1 MVKDSSPIRNK
12 SAELFGRR
20 SIFMFLFGIGAL
32 AVIVA
37 LVALIYV
44 LRKCKNGTYPK
55 QKKAGMAVFVVC
67 LLGGLFFM
75 GCDCITTIP
84 TGHTGIVTTFGKV
97 EDYTYEAGVHTKAP
111 WQQVVK
117 MDNRIQKAAVE
128 MYCFSSDIQEVSTIY
143 TINYQIEKANA
154 QNIYR
159 TIGKDYYETII
170 LPRIEES
177 VKSMIAKYNAESLIA
192 SREQL
197 SVEIRADLTE
207 KLASYN
213 VEVIDA
219 SIENLDFSDAF
230 TNAVEAKQVAAQEK
244 LKAEIQQEQANIEA
258 KAAAERAVIAAQAE
272 AEKAV
277 IEAEAA
283 AEAAKKE
290 ADAKAYAGEKE
301 AEANKKIADSLTDAL
316 IDYKNIEQW
325 DGKLPTYMGGDG
337 TFPVLNFGNE
347 TKTNE

>member
-1 MVKDSSPIRNK
+1 
-12 SAELFGRR
+12 
-20 SIFMFLFGIGAL
+20 MFLFGIGVL

-37 LVALIYV
+37 VISLVYV
-44 LRKCKNGTYPK
+44 LKKCKHGTYPK
-55 QKKAGMAVFVVC
+55 QKKIGLAVTAIALV
-67 LLGGLFFM
+67 GGIFFM
-75 GCDCITTIP
+75 ACDCITTIP
-84 TGHTGIVTTFGKV
+84 TGHTGIVTTFGRV

-117 MDNRIQKAAVE
+117 MDNRIQKASVE
-128 MYCFSSDIQEVSTIY
+128 MFCFSSDIQEVSTVY

-154 QNIYR
+154 QTIYR
-159 TIGKDYYETII
+159 TIGKDYYTTII

-197 SVEIRADLTE
+197 SVEIREDLTA
-207 KLASYN
+207 KLAAYN

-277 IEAEAA
+277 IEAEAQ

-301 AEANKKIADSLTDAL
+301 AEANKKISESLTKEL
-316 IDYKNIEQW
+316 IEYKTVEQW
-325 DGKLPTYMGGDG
+325 NGELPTYMGGEG
-337 TFPVLNFGNE
+337 TVPVLNFGQN
-347 TKTNE
+347 TNENE

>member
-1 MVKDSSPIRNK
+1 
-12 SAELFGRR
+12 
-20 SIFMFLFGIGAL
+20 MFFFIIGVL
-32 AVIVA
+32 SLLIAVCTIVYTA
-37 LVALIYV
+37 K
-44 LRKCKNGTYPK
+44 KCKHGAYPNH
-55 QKKAGMAVFVVC
+55 KKAGTAIVAIAILVGIVAISA
-67 LLGGLFFM
+67 
-75 GCDCITTIP
+75 DCITTIP
-84 TGHTGIVTTFGKV
+84 TGHTGIVTTFGRV

-117 MDNRIQKAAVE
+117 MDNRIQKAIVD
-128 MYCFSSDIQEVSTIY
+128 MSCFSSDIQEVDTSY

-154 QNIYR
+154 QTIYR
-159 TIGKDYYETII
+159 TIGQDYYTTII
-170 LPRIEES
+170 LPRIQES
-177 VKSMIAKYNAESLIA
+177 VKSMIAKYDAEKLIA

-197 SVEIRADLTE
+197 SSQIREDLTA
-207 KLASYN
+207 KLAVYN

-277 IEAEAA
+277 IQAEAA
-283 AEAAKKE
+283 AEAQRKE

-301 AEANKKIADSLTDAL
+301 AEANEKIAASLSQEL
-316 IDYKNIEQW
+316 IDYKTVEQW
-325 DGKLPTYMGGDG
+325 NGELPTYVGGEG
-337 TFPVLNFGNE
+337 TMPILNFGNDAKAAE
-347 TKTNE
+347 

>member
-1 MVKDSSPIRNK
+1 
-12 SAELFGRR
+12 
-20 SIFMFLFGIGAL
+20 MFLFGLGVL
-32 AVIVA
+32 AIIVA
-37 LVALIYV
+37 LISLIYIV
-44 LRKCKNGTYPK
+44 KKCKNGTYPK
-55 QKKAGMAVFVVC
+55 QKKLGLAVMAVSAVC
-67 LLGGLFFM
+67 GIFLI

-84 TGHTGIVTTFGKV
+84 TGHTGIVTTFGRV

-117 MDNRIQKAAVE
+117 MDNRIQKAEVD
-128 MYCFSSDIQEVSTIY
+128 MFCFSSDIQEVSTVY

-154 QNIYR
+154 QTIYR
-159 TIGKDYYETII
+159 TIGKDYYNTII
-170 LPRIEES
+170 LPRIAES

-197 SVEIRADLTE
+197 SQEIRADLTE
-207 KLASYN
+207 KLAAYN

-258 KAAAERAVIAAQAE
+258 KAAAERAVIAAEAE

-277 IEAEAA
+277 IGAEAA

-301 AEANKKIADSLTDAL
+301 AEANKKIAESLTEEL
-316 IDYKNIEQW
+316 INYKNVEQW
-325 DGKLPTYMGGDG
+325 DGKLPTYMGGEG
-337 TFPVLNFGNE
+337 TFPILNFGKDTTGAANE
-347 TKTNE
+347 

>member
-1 MVKDSSPIRNK
+1 MFHD
-12 SAELFGRR
+12 RR
-20 SIFMFLFGIGAL
+20 SQFMFLFGIGVL

-37 LVALIYV
+37 VISLVYV
-44 LRKCKNGTYPK
+44 LKKCKHGTYPK
-55 QKKAGMAVFVVC
+55 QKKIGLAVTAIALV
-67 LLGGLFFM
+67 GGIFFM
-75 GCDCITTIP
+75 ACDCITTIP
-84 TGHTGIVTTFGKV
+84 TGHTGIVTTFGRV

-117 MDNRIQKAAVE
+117 MDNRIQKASVE
-128 MYCFSSDIQEVSTIY
+128 MFCFSSDIQEVSTVY

-154 QNIYR
+154 QTIYR
-159 TIGKDYYETII
+159 TIGKDYYTTII

-197 SVEIRADLTE
+197 SVEIREDLTA
-207 KLASYN
+207 KLAAYN

-277 IEAEAA
+277 IEAEAQ

-301 AEANKKIADSLTDAL
+301 AEANEKISESLTKEL
-316 IDYKNIEQW
+316 IEYKTVEQW
-325 DGKLPTYMGGDG
+325 NGELPTYMGGEG
-337 TFPVLNFGNE
+337 TVPVLNFGQN
-347 TKTNE
+347 TNENE

>member
-1 MVKDSSPIRNK
+1 MFHD
-12 SAELFGRR
+12 RR
-20 SIFMFLFGIGAL
+20 SQFMFLFGIGVL

-37 LVALIYV
+37 VISLVYV
-44 LRKCKNGTYPK
+44 LKKCKHGTYPK
-55 QKKAGMAVFVVC
+55 QKKIALAVTAIALV
-67 LLGGLFFM
+67 GGIFFM
-75 GCDCITTIP
+75 ACDCITTIP
-84 TGHTGIVTTFGKV
+84 TGHTGIVTTFGRV

-117 MDNRIQKAAVE
+117 MDNRIQKASVE
-128 MYCFSSDIQEVSTIY
+128 MFCFSSDFQEVSTVY

-154 QNIYR
+154 QTIYR
-159 TIGKDYYETII
+159 TIGKDYYTTII

-197 SVEIRADLTE
+197 SVEIREDLTA
-207 KLASYN
+207 KLAAYN

-277 IEAEAA
+277 IEAEAQ

-301 AEANKKIADSLTDAL
+301 AEANKKISESLTEEL
-316 IDYKNIEQW
+316 IEYKTVEQW
-325 DGKLPTYMGGDG
+325 NGELPTYMGGEG
-337 TFPVLNFGNE
+337 TVPVLNFGQN
-347 TKTNE
+347 TNENE

>member
-1 MVKDSSPIRNK
+1 M
-12 SAELFGRR
+12 FGRR
-20 SIFMFLFGIGAL
+20 SIFMFLFGIGVL
-32 AVIVA
+32 AV
-37 LVALIYV
+37 LVALIALVYV
-44 LRKCKNGTYPK
+44 LKKCKHGTYPN
-55 QKKAGMAVFVVC
+55 QKKAGMTVFV
-67 LLGGLFFM
+67 LGLIGGLFFM
-75 GCDCITTIP
+75 GCDCIATIP
-84 TGHTGIVTTFGKV
+84 TGHTGIVTTFGRV

-117 MDNRIQKAAVE
+117 MDNRIQIATVE
-128 MYCFSSDIQEVSTIY
+128 MACFSSDIQEVSTIY

-154 QNIYR
+154 QTIYR
-159 TIGKDYYETII
+159 TIGKDYYTTII

-197 SVEIRADLTE
+197 SAEIRVDLTE
-207 KLASYN
+207 KLAAYN

-230 TNAVEAKQVAAQEK
+230 TTAVEAKQVAAQEK

-272 AEKAV
+272 AEKAI

-316 IDYKNIEQW
+316 IDYKTIEQW
-325 DGKLPTYMGGDG
+325 DGELPTYMGGDG
-337 TFPVLNFGNE
+337 TFPILNFGNTDE
-347 TKTNE
+347 

>member
-1 MVKDSSPIRNK
+1 MFHD
-12 SAELFGRR
+12 RR
-20 SIFMFLFGIGAL
+20 SQFMFLFGIGVL

-37 LVALIYV
+37 VISLVYV
-44 LRKCKNGTYPK
+44 LKKCKHGTYPK
-55 QKKAGMAVFVVC
+55 QKKIGLAVTAIALV
-67 LLGGLFFM
+67 GGIFFM
-75 GCDCITTIP
+75 ACDCITTIP
-84 TGHTGIVTTFGKV
+84 TGHTGIVTTFGRV

-117 MDNRIQKAAVE
+117 MDNRIQKASVE
-128 MYCFSSDIQEVSTIY
+128 MFCFSSDIQEVSTVY

-154 QNIYR
+154 QTIYR
-159 TIGKDYYETII
+159 TIGKDYYTTII

-197 SVEIRADLTE
+197 SVEIREDLTA
-207 KLASYN
+207 KLAAYN

-277 IEAEAA
+277 IEAEAQ

-301 AEANKKIADSLTDAL
+301 AEANKKISESLTEEL
-316 IDYKNIEQW
+316 IEYKTVEQW
-325 DGKLPTYMGGDG
+325 NGELPTYMGGEG
-337 TFPVLNFGNE
+337 TVPVLNFGQN
-347 TKTNE
+347 TNENE

>member
-1 MVKDSSPIRNK
+1 
-12 SAELFGRR
+12 
-20 SIFMFLFGIGAL
+20 MFFFIIGVL
-32 AVIVA
+32 SLLIAVCTIVYTA
-37 LVALIYV
+37 K
-44 LRKCKNGTYPK
+44 KCKHGAYPNH
-55 QKKAGMAVFVVC
+55 KKAGTAIVAIA
-67 LLGGLFFM
+67 LLIGIVGITA
-75 GCDCITTIP
+75 DCITTIP
-84 TGHTGIVTTFGKV
+84 TGHTGIVTTFGRV

-117 MDNRIQKAAVE
+117 MDNRIQKAIVD
-128 MYCFSSDIQEVSTIY
+128 MSCFSSDIQEVDTSY

-154 QNIYR
+154 QTIYR
-159 TIGKDYYETII
+159 TIGQDYYTTII
-170 LPRIEES
+170 LPRIQES
-177 VKSMIAKYNAESLIA
+177 VKSMIAKYDAEKLIA

-197 SVEIRADLTE
+197 SSQIREDLTA
-207 KLASYN
+207 KLAIYN

-277 IEAEAA
+277 IQAEAA
-283 AEAAKKE
+283 AEAQKKE

-301 AEANKKIADSLTDAL
+301 AEANEKIAASLSQEL
-316 IDYKNIEQW
+316 IDYKTVEQW
-325 DGKLPTYMGGDG
+325 NGELPTYVGGEG
-337 TFPVLNFGNE
+337 TLPILDL
-347 TKTNE
+347 TKGADDTVE

>member
-1 MVKDSSPIRNK
+1 
-12 SAELFGRR
+12 
-20 SIFMFLFGIGAL
+20 MFLFGIGIIA
-32 AVIVA
+32 I
-37 LVALIYV
+37 LVAACTLVYI
-44 LRKCKNGTYPK
+44 LKKCKHGTYPQ
-55 QKKAGMAVFVVC
+55 QKKIGTIVILVAVICGV
-67 LLGGLFFM
+67 FFM
-75 GCDCITTIP
+75 ACDCITTIP
-84 TGHTGIVTTFGKV
+84 TGHTGIVTTFGRV

-128 MYCFSSDIQEVSTIY
+128 MYCFSSDIQEVSTSY

-154 QNIYR
+154 QTIYR
-159 TIGKDYYETII
+159 TIGKDYYSTII

-197 SVEIRADLTE
+197 SVEIREDLTA
-207 KLASYN
+207 KLAAYN

-277 IEAEAA
+277 IEAEAQ

-301 AEANKKIADSLTDAL
+301 AEANKKISESLTEEL
-316 IDYKNIEQW
+316 IEYKTVEQW
-325 DGKLPTYMGGDG
+325 NGELPTYMGGEG
-337 TFPVLNFGNE
+337 TVPVLNFGQN
-347 TKTNE
+347 TNENE

>member
-1 MVKDSSPIRNK
+1 
-12 SAELFGRR
+12 
-20 SIFMFLFGIGAL
+20 MFFFIIGVL
-32 AVIVA
+32 SLLIAVCTIVYTA
-37 LVALIYV
+37 K
-44 LRKCKNGTYPK
+44 KCKHGAYPNH
-55 QKKAGMAVFVVC
+55 KKAGTAIVAIA
-67 LLGGLFFM
+67 LLIGIVGITA
-75 GCDCITTIP
+75 DCITTIP
-84 TGHTGIVTTFGKV
+84 TGHTGIVTTFGRV

-117 MDNRIQKAAVE
+117 MDNRIQKAIVD
-128 MYCFSSDIQEVSTIY
+128 MSCFSSDIQEVDTSY

-154 QNIYR
+154 QTIYR
-159 TIGKDYYETII
+159 TIGQDYYTTII
-170 LPRIEES
+170 LPRIQES
-177 VKSMIAKYNAESLIA
+177 VKSMIAKYDAENLIA

-197 SVEIRADLTE
+197 STQIREDLTA
-207 KLASYN
+207 KLAVYN

-277 IEAEAA
+277 IQAEAA
-283 AEAAKKE
+283 AEAQKKE

-301 AEANKKIADSLTDAL
+301 AEANEKIAASLSQEL
-316 IDYKNIEQW
+316 IDYKTVEQW
-325 DGKLPTYMGGDG
+325 NGELPTYVGGEG
-337 TFPVLNFGNE
+337 TMPILNFGNDAKAAE
-347 TKTNE
+347 